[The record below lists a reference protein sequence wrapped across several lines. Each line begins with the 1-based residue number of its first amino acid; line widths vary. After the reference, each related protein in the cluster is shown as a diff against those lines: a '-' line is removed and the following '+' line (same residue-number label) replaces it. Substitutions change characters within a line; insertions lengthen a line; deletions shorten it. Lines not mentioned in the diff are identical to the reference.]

1 MDASEIK
8 GAPRNTFA
16 GLGSYLAFTLKHN
29 LVRYL
34 VWIAVIVGL
43 FAYVA
48 VYYKSLFT
56 TQAELNQ
63 FIAISSA
70 PGMTA
75 LVGKPGSAT
84 MGGAVWTKIWMTLAM
99 TLAIGMVFQVTKGA
113 RGDEESGR
121 LELVRS
127 RSLGLHTPLTS
138 AVSGALIL
146 SVVIGVLSVIV
157 AHALGLDP
165 AGTGIKGSLT
175 FGLSLIGCGFLGVAV
190 GALTNQLS
198 ASASLANSNGSLVI
212 VAFFVLR
219 MLGDMNGN
227 ALTWLSPIGWG
238 EKMAP
243 WGDDKM
249 WLILPFLALTVV
261 ALLVAYLIE
270 ARRDFGSGVLKDKA
284 GHTNA
289 NALMQTSWGFVLHLY
304 KGPIIGWLLGMAFAG
319 LLFGSV
325 AKQMLDMIKNMKVG
339 MLQGTGMDAL
349 LGLLLVFIAIVAMI
363 LPLQMMAGLRLD
375 EARGLSEAQ
384 LAHGMSRY
392 RLVLERF
399 VIAVVM
405 LVILLLVGGASM
417 GASYGSMA
425 HDMSQT
431 GKMALDALIYVPGIL
446 AILSLV
452 VVLFGFIPRTTVP
465 VAWSIYGAMYFDVL
479 IGDALKLPNWVNSIM
494 PFTGTPRMPYEK
506 FDIGV
511 LWFALAAFV
520 LLIIGL
526 IGFRRRNI
534 NA

>member
-1 MDASEIK
+1 MDTAEITS
-8 GAPRNTFA
+8 APRNTLA
-16 GLGSYLAFTLKHN
+16 GLGSYLAFTLKRN

-34 VWIAVIVGL
+34 VWIAVVVGL

-48 VYYKSLFT
+48 IYYQSLFT

-99 TLAIGMVFQVTKGA
+99 TLAIGMVFQITKGA

-121 LELVRS
+121 LELIRS
-127 RSLGLHTPLTS
+127 RAFGLHAPLTS
-138 AVSGALIL
+138 AVGGALVL
-146 SVVIGVLSVIV
+146 SVVIGAVSTFV

-165 AGTGIKGSLT
+165 AGTGMKGSLT
-175 FGLSLIGCGFLGVAV
+175 FGLSLMGCGFLGVAV

-198 ASASLANSNGSLVI
+198 ASASLANSNGSLII
-212 VAFFVLR
+212 VGFFVLR
-219 MLGDMNGN
+219 MLGDMNEN
-227 ALTWLSPIGWG
+227 VLTWFSPIGWG

-243 WGDDKM
+243 WGDNKM
-249 WLILPFLALTVV
+249 WLILPFLLLTAL
-261 ALLVAYLIE
+261 ALWVAYFIE

-284 GHTNA
+284 GRTKA

-304 KGPIIGWLLGMAFAG
+304 RGPLIGWLLGMTCAG

-325 AKQMLDMIKNMKVG
+325 ARQMLDMIKNMKVG

-363 LPLQMMAGLRLD
+363 LPLQMMTGLRLD

-384 LAHGMSRY
+384 LTRGMSRY
-392 RLVLERF
+392 RIVVERYI
-399 VIAVVM
+399 IAAIT

-431 GKMALDALIYVPGIL
+431 STMALDALVYVPGIL
-446 AILSLV
+446 TIFSLV
-452 VVLFGFIPRTTVP
+452 VVLFGFVPRATVP
-465 VAWSIYGAMYFDVL
+465 AAWFIYAAMYFDIL
-479 IGDALKLPNWVNSIM
+479 IGDALKLPAWINNIM

-506 FDIGV
+506 FDASV
-511 LWFALAAFV
+511 WWFACAAVV
-520 LLIIGL
+520 LLGIGL
-526 IGFRRRNI
+526 LGFRRRDI
-534 NA
+534 SA